1 MVPYSSEGWRGLR
14 LCRQFEEKGL
24 GVVLTKEG
32 GASIQK
38 LASSIADY
46 RSRWWIHGQGAL
58 REPSGGRNGARGKEG
73 NGGDR
78 QPIKLARRNE
88 MEGGGDGR
96 GLRSVGRAAGESW
109 G

>member
-32 GASIQK
+32 GTSIQK
-38 LASSIADY
+38 SASSTADY

-58 REPSGGRNGARGKEG
+58 RCCGSLQAEG
-73 NGGDR
+73 
-78 QPIKLARRNE
+78 
-88 MEGGGDGR
+88 MECEEK
-96 GLRSVGRAAGESW
+96 RATVATGSL
-109 G
+109 